1 MKSLN
6 IIALCGLS
14 LWACGGNHT
23 TTLVAPATAPTV
35 TVDMAAPQAPRCAQ
49 KAADGTY
56 RDIRLG
62 VSCHFEP
69 LNGVSVCVPDDMP
82 RIIGAVCN
90 PKGGPDRIW
99 LDRNPDCNKGTSLY
113 AIPRPSRVCGNLTGL
128 LQKVAVAVQP
138 DQQIYVY
145 DPQAKTCTPS
155 GFSARSDSPIVDRS
169 PAPDP
174 VFLSEK
180 DLASTV
186 CAP

>member
-1 MKSLN
+1 MKSL
-6 IIALCGLS
+6 IIMALCGLS
-14 LWACGGNHT
+14 FWACDGSYT
-23 TTLVAPATAPTV
+23 TTLVAPAAPLPAV
-35 TVDMAAPQAPRCAQ
+35 ADMASPVPRCATP
-49 KAADGTY
+49 AADGTY
-56 RDIRLG
+56 RDAHLG

-69 LNGVSVCVPDDMP
+69 LNGVRVCVPDDMP
-82 RIIGAVCN
+82 RIIGAVCD

-128 LQKVAVAVQP
+128 LQKVAIAVQP

-155 GFSARSDSPIVDRS
+155 GFSARSDSPIVDRA